1 MDACRARRVEK
12 ADSRGSEQAEQ
23 ERTEY
28 WAKNVAK
35 HVKFIAKHS
44 RELSDRNPAV
54 DFPLAEEFQLERLPE
69 DLDDKVDEARR

>member
-1 MDACRARRVEK
+1 MWALYSRRVEK

-35 HVKFIAKHS
+35 HVKFIAKHT

-54 DFPLAEEFQLERLPE
+54 DFPLAEEFRLEQLPE
-69 DLDDKVDEARR
+69 DIDDKVDEARG

>member
-1 MDACRARRVEK
+1 MEK

-35 HVKFIAKHS
+35 HVKFIAKHT
-44 RELSDRNPAV
+44 RELSDRNLATE
-54 DFPLAEEFQLERLPE
+54 FPLAEEFRLERLPE
-69 DLDDKVDEARR
+69 DLDENVDEARG